1 MGSMGACIRSYD
13 VAVFQREKLSG
24 THILL
29 DVLIVG
35 RHTLAIDSALE
46 AGQCVVVNKVPSIM
60 STSGEH
66 LAAASA
72 NFSIG
77 LVLPGIVMGGVDRVE
92 GYVGEEASCWT
103 REYESRQ
110 EDGMLGSDPM
120 DQAQT
125 SRRPTTTTTK
135 RVTSLLS
142 RRKNPFPD
150 SHTGALLLTN
160 SFYPHIS

>member
-1 MGSMGACIRSYD
+1 MGSMGAYIRSYD

-35 RHTLAIDSALE
+35 RHTLAIDSALD

-77 LVLPGIVMGGVDRVE
+77 LVLPGIVMGGQGGGICGRGGELLDTRVNMKVVKNME
-92 GYVGEEASCWT
+92 CSAVI
-103 REYESRQ
+103 R
-110 EDGMLGSDPM
+110 L

-150 SHTGALLLTN
+150 SHTRALLLTN